1 VAAARTLDQHHY
13 GLGKVKDRIIEHL
26 AVRKLAG
33 SATHP
38 PILCRVGPPG
48 VGKTS
53 LGRAIASALG
63 RKFVRVSLG
72 GIHDEAEVRG
82 HRRTYVGALPGR
94 VIKGMKEAG
103 TLNPVFML
111 DEIDKIGQDFRGDP
125 AAALLEVLD
134 TEQNHSFS
142 DHYLDVPYDLSQ
154 AIFITTANVLDPIH
168 EALLDRSEVIEL
180 PGYTEDEKVEIAR
193 RFLIPRQLTANGLAG
208 RRISFVEETLRQ
220 IVRLYTFEA
229 GVRNL
234 EREIGAIC
242 RKLARR
248 VAEGTRYPRRIM
260 PSLLQAMLGAPR
272 FDYGLAEACDE
283 VGVATGLVWTA
294 QGGDVMAV
302 EISVVDGKGNLTLT
316 GQMGEIMQ
324 ESAQAA
330 LSFTRANA
338 KRLGIDPR
346 RFEKVDIHVHVPEG
360 GVPKDGPSGGV
371 TIACS
376 LISAMSGRAT
386 KRTVAM
392 TGEITL
398 RGRVLPVGGV
408 KEKILGAYRAGITEI
423 VLPRKNQRDLE
434 EDIPR
439 DVRRKLRFI
448 FADSVDDILPV
459 AFVENPLDFPYRQRR
474 RKSTVRTSV
483 GEAD

>member
-1 VAAARTLDQHHY
+1 
-13 GLGKVKDRIIEHL
+13 
-26 AVRKLAG
+26 
-33 SATHP
+33 
-38 PILCRVGPPG
+38 
-48 VGKTS
+48 
-53 LGRAIASALG
+53 
-63 RKFVRVSLG
+63 
-72 GIHDEAEVRG
+72 
-82 HRRTYVGALPGR
+82 
-94 VIKGMKEAG
+94 
-103 TLNPVFML
+103 
-111 DEIDKIGQDFRGDP
+111 
-125 AAALLEVLD
+125 
-134 TEQNHSFS
+134 
-142 DHYLDVPYDLSQ
+142 
-154 AIFITTANVLDPIH
+154 
-168 EALLDRSEVIEL
+168 
-180 PGYTEDEKVEIAR
+180 
-193 RFLIPRQLTANGLAG
+193 
-208 RRISFVEETLRQ
+208 
-220 IVRLYTFEA
+220 
-229 GVRNL
+229 
-234 EREIGAIC
+234 
-242 RKLARR
+242 
-248 VAEGTRYPRRIM
+248 
-260 PSLLQAMLGAPR
+260 
-272 FDYGLAEACDE
+272 
-283 VGVATGLVWTA
+283 
-294 QGGDVMAV
+294 MAV